1 MNLSLLRTQHPLISY
16 FLGALF
22 PPACR
27 SCGKNIDKISKFNL
41 NNKSL
46 NLLEIL
52 RDNLFCRV
60 CLNELLDDKIKYEE
74 EKHCFCCGRS
84 IIENKLSPLCI
95 NCIDNRVY
103 KNLRIRSLFYYQKI
117 PRFIIHLMKY
127 KQDTVTASLL
137 SLLIKNELNSFFQAG
152 SVYYNKDILGPAIG
166 WDTISYIPSIKEHYL
181 KRGFYSTHYIAR
193 NLATQLN
200 IPFLKIKFEKKLKK
214 NTKPISIKSRKNK
227 EDKPK
232 FIATLS
238 TTNKICVNK
247 SEIKSILII
256 DDVITTG
263 ASLESIIKSLSKYN
277 LEKIDIISIA
287 QSKRL
292 HRYLFK

>member
-1 MNLSLLRTQHPLISY
+1 
-16 FLGALF
+16 
-22 PPACR
+22 
-27 SCGKNIDKISKFNL
+27 
-41 NNKSL
+41 
-46 NLLEIL
+46 
-52 RDNLFCRV
+52 
-60 CLNELLDDKIKYEE
+60 
-74 EKHCFCCGRS
+74 
-84 IIENKLSPLCI
+84 
-95 NCIDNRVY
+95 
-103 KNLRIRSLFYYQKI
+103 
-117 PRFIIHLMKY
+117 MKY

-137 SLLIKNELNSFFQAG
+137 SLLLKNELNSFFQAG

-200 IPFLKIKFEKKLKK
+200 IPFLKIKFEKKFKK